1 MMLLRFTLF
10 TNQIIFPIET
20 CLRYDELR
28 TNFNNQATLFQIFG
42 KKYVIIQ
49 IGFKLKPRINNF
61 LLVNHF
67 TKIVKIFNKIYT

>member
-42 KKYVIIQ
+42 KNYVII
-49 IGFKLKPRINNF
+49 
-61 LLVNHF
+61 
-67 TKIVKIFNKIYT
+67 